1 MSVNAAIAFSASAH
15 ASSSVCAAAAAALP
29 LPLSLLLL
37 VLRLWVMAYREQ
49 NLLPVSDLAA
59 RARARCCQTIC
70 SSPMPNFLSELAIFG
85 CLLCALW
92 LAWH

>member
-15 ASSSVCAAAAAALP
+15 ASSSACAAAALPLPLP

-59 RARARCCQTIC
+59 RARAVKQFAVRQCQTSC
-70 SSPMPNFLSELAIFG
+70 LSLPFSVAF
-85 CLLCALW
+85 CALCG
-92 LAWH
+92 